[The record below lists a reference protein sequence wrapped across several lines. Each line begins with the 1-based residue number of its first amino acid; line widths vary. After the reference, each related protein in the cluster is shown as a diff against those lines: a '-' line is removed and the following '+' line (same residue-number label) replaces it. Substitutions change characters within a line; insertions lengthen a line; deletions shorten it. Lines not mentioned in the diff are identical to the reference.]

1 MAVENKYVST
11 QLAAGKIGKAA
22 LVSGDKVIVMVAT
35 EEIAAADDDGSIY
48 RFFKSVPSN
57 LIPVE
62 ITVATD
68 GQTGMTDCDLGLYK
82 VSADGVTGAV
92 VDKDVL
98 MDGQTLASALTRAS
112 GHQLG
117 LANVNIADAE
127 KTLAVLSAQTDPDP
141 CYDIALT
148 ANTVGSGAGT
158 VTIIAKFVQG

>member
-1 MAVENKYVST
+1 MAVEDKYVGT
-11 QLAAGKIGKAA
+11 LAAAGKTDKAA
-22 LVSGDKVIVMVAT
+22 LTAGDKIITMVKT

-48 RFFKSVPSN
+48 RFFKGVPAN
-57 LIPVE
+57 LIPID
-62 ITVATD
+62 ITITTD

-82 VSADGVTGAV
+82 TNLGAV

-98 MDGQTLASALTRAS
+98 MDGQTLASALTRAT

-117 LANVNIADAE
+117 LAAVNIADAE

-158 VTIIAKFVQG
+158 VTIIASFVQG

>member
-1 MAVENKYVST
+1 MAVENKYVGT
-11 QLAAGKIGKAA
+11 LAAAGKLDKSA
-22 LVSGDKVIVMVAT
+22 LTNGDKVVVMVKT
-35 EEIAAADDDGSIY
+35 EEIAAADDDGSVY
-48 RFFKSVPSN
+48 RFFKGVPSN
-57 LIPVE
+57 LIPIE

-82 VSADGVTGAV
+82 TELGAV

-127 KTLAVLSAQTDPDP
+127 KTLASLSGQTDPDP

>member
-1 MAVENKYVST
+1 MAVEDKYVGT
-11 QLAAGKIGKAA
+11 LTAAGKLEKAA
-22 LVSGDKVIVMVAT
+22 LVSGDKLIVMVAT

-68 GQTGMTDCDLGLYK
+68 GQTGMSDCDLGLYK
-82 VSADGVTGAV
+82 VGVGGAV
-92 VDKDVL
+92 VEKDIL

-117 LANVNIADAE
+117 LQSVNIADIG
-127 KTLAVLSAQTDPDP
+127 KTLAELSGQTKPDLS
-141 CYDIALT
+141 YDIALT
-148 ANTVGSGAGT
+148 ANTVGSAAGT
-158 VTIIAKFVQG
+158 VTIIATFVQG